1 MTSEFLQHCSL
12 FPKGGKQD
20 PLDYTLVKQDHIQ
33 LKICVISLS
42 NYMIKQYD
50 FFRFQILDL
59 SYAQ

>member
-1 MTSEFLQHCSL
+1 MTSEFLQPCSL

-20 PLDYTLVKQDHIQ
+20 PSDYTLVKQDHIQ
-33 LKICVISLS
+33 LKIYVISLS

-50 FFRFQILDL
+50 FFRFQILDR